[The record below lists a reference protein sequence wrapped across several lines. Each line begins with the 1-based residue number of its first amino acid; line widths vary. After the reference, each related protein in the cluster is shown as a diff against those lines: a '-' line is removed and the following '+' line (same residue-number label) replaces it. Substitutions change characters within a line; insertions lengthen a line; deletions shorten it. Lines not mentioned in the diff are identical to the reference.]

1 MSVMRNLIYQIQN
14 IMKLIL
20 TALSFAVLLAS
31 PLNAQDYVFKV
42 LANKGGNTV
51 KIADHATDW
60 EPIRTGATL
69 NSDDELRISENS
81 YIGLVHASG
90 KTVEL
95 KSEGNYYVRDLA
107 AKLGNTKSSV
117 ASKYA
122 NFVINKM
129 TSEENQDINKNHRE
143 YLTVTGAVER
153 SVLDAPISL
162 KMPSSVEVLNEEA
175 LIRWDAVN
183 DAKGYVFTVRNMY
196 DEVIL
201 TKELSKP
208 QMLLDLAKA
217 PVSTEELVIINVKVK
232 GNEEIYSGN
241 YGIKRLTG
249 VDADPILKELD
260 QLSVSLKDETSLNK
274 LILATFFE
282 ENNLLIDALMN
293 YEKAVQL
300 SPEVEQFKIAYEL
313 FAKRNGLQ

>member
-1 MSVMRNLIYQIQN
+1 
-14 IMKLIL
+14 MKLIL
-20 TALSFAVLLAS
+20 TALSITVLLAN

-51 KIADHATDW
+51 KIADHSTDW
-60 EPIRTGATL
+60 QPIRTGATL
-69 NSDDELRISENS
+69 NGDDELHISVNS

-95 KSEGNYYVRDLA
+95 KNEGNYYVRDLA
-107 AKLGNTKSSV
+107 AKLGNAKSSV

-129 TSEENQDINKNHRE
+129 TSTDEEDINQNHRE
-143 YLTVTGAVER
+143 HLTITGAVER

-162 KMPSSVEVLNEEA
+162 KMPSSVEVLNKEA
-175 LIRWDAVN
+175 LIRWNDVKDA
-183 DAKGYVFTVRNMY
+183 DRYIFTVKNMY

-201 TKELSKP
+201 TKEVT
-208 QMLLDLAKA
+208 QAHILLELTKA
-217 PVSTEELVIINVKVK
+217 PFNTEELIIVSVRVK
-232 GNEEIYSGN
+232 GNDKMYSGN

-249 VDADPILKELD
+249 VDADPILKELE
-260 QLSVSLKDETSLNK
+260 QLSVSLKEESSLNK

-300 SPEVEQFKIAYEL
+300 SPDVEQFSIAYEL

>member
-1 MSVMRNLIYQIQN
+1 
-14 IMKLIL
+14 MKLII
-20 TALSFAVLLAS
+20 TALSFAVFLAN

-51 KIADHATDW
+51 KIAAHSTDW
-60 EPIRTGATL
+60 EPIQTGATL
-69 NSDDELRISENS
+69 NGNDELRITQNS

-95 KSEGNYYVRDLA
+95 KNEGNYYVRDLA
-107 AKLGNTKSSV
+107 AKLGNSKSSV

-129 TSEENQDINKNHRE
+129 TSEDDQDINKNHRE

-162 KMPSSVEVLNEEA
+162 KMPSSVEVLNKQA
-175 LIRWDAVN
+175 LIRWDDIE
-183 DAKGYVFTVRNMY
+183 DADKYVFTVKNMY

-201 TKELSKP
+201 TKELNEAHI
-208 QMLLDLAKA
+208 LLELNKT
-217 PVSTEELVIINVKVK
+217 PFSTEELIIVNVHVK
-232 GNEEIYSGN
+232 GNEKIYSGN

-249 VDADPILKELD
+249 VDADPILKELE
-260 QLSVSLKDETSLNK
+260 QLSVSLKEESSLNK

-300 SPEVEQFKIAYEL
+300 SPDVEQFSIAYEL
-313 FAKRNGLQ
+313 FAKRNGL

>member
-1 MSVMRNLIYQIQN
+1 
-14 IMKLIL
+14 MKLIL
-20 TALSFAVLLAS
+20 TTLSLAILLGS
-31 PLNAQDYVFKV
+31 PVNAQDYVFKV

-51 KIADHATDW
+51 KVADHSTDW
-60 EPIRTGATL
+60 QPIRTGATL
-69 NSDDELRISENS
+69 NSNDELRISQNS

-95 KSEGNYYVRDLA
+95 KNEGNYFVRDLA
-107 AKLGNTKSSV
+107 AKLGNTRSSV

-129 TSEENQDINKNHRE
+129 ASSEQEDINQNHRE

-162 KMPSSVEVLNEEA
+162 KMPSSVEVLNKEA
-175 LIRWDAVN
+175 LIRWEDVEGA
-183 DAKGYVFTVRNMY
+183 DRYVFTVKNMY

-201 TKELSKP
+201 TQELN
-208 QMLLDLAKA
+208 QAHILLELTKA
-217 PVSTEELVIINVKVK
+217 PFNTEELIIVNVQVK
-232 GNEEIYSGN
+232 GNNKLYSGN
-241 YGIKRLTG
+241 YGIKRLIG
-249 VDADPILKELD
+249 VDADPILKELE
-260 QLSVSLKDETSLNK
+260 QLSASLKEESSLNK

-293 YEKAVQL
+293 YEKAIEL
-300 SPEVEQFKIAYEL
+300 SPEVEQFSIAYEL

>member
-1 MSVMRNLIYQIQN
+1 
-14 IMKLIL
+14 MKLIL
-20 TALSFAVLLAS
+20 TALSFTVLLAN
-31 PLNAQDYVFKV
+31 PLSAQEYVFKV

-51 KIADHATDW
+51 KIADHSTDW
-60 EPIRTGATL
+60 QPIRTGATL
-69 NSDDELRISENS
+69 NSNDELRISENS

-95 KSEGNYYVRDLA
+95 KNEGNYYVRDLA
-107 AKLGNTKSSV
+107 AKLGNSKSSI

-129 TSEENQDINKNHRE
+129 TSDADEDINKNHRE
-143 YLTVTGAVER
+143 HLTVTGAVER

-162 KMPSSVEVLNEEA
+162 KMPSSVEVLNKEA
-175 LIRWDAVN
+175 LIRWDDVE
-183 DAKGYVFTVRNMY
+183 DADRYVFTVKNMY

-201 TKELSKP
+201 TQELN
-208 QMLLDLAKA
+208 QAHILLELTKA
-217 PVSTEELVIINVKVK
+217 PFNTEELIIVNVRVK
-232 GNEEIYSGN
+232 GNDKLYSGN

-249 VDADPILKELD
+249 VDADPILKELE
-260 QLSVSLKDETSLNK
+260 QLSASLKEESSLNK

-293 YEKAVQL
+293 YEKAIQL
-300 SPEVEQFKIAYEL
+300 SPDVEQFSIAYEL
-313 FAKRNGLQ
+313 FAKRNGL